1 MPVSASAEQR
11 PNRSWFDEAET
22 LHRPERI
29 LLVVVL
35 LGFISADIV
44 GTVTTPDVTPLQ
56 GALSFATTLT
66 FVLYLWSPLIATI
79 ALGAAIGLSFVGGD
93 AIGPL
98 AAGSIAALLVLRL
111 GTTRLVAAYAGGL
124 LLYIS
129 LFASGFGT
137 GGDTQTNVTIYLLL
151 ATITGAVGLAL
162 RLATARRRRLEEE
175 LKEELATRSQH
186 EREAVLAERRAIAGE
201 LHDSIAH
208 HLTIVALHS
217 QLLDDDAMREAS
229 QDAIRVAT
237 RKALSDLRF
246 VIEMAEDTPKDS
258 DAHSNRLAEAIDE
271 ALTEIEAAGH
281 STICDGD
288 PHDERIPRGVEIIL
302 TRIIRESAT
311 NILKH
316 AGPGEVRIALGVAS
330 DSVGLTISS
339 PLPTTP
345 RRDLPSTGTGLNR
358 MAERVLGVRGEFEGG
373 PQGDQWFISVRLPI
387 APTLASRATPAE
399 NELESS

>member
-1 MPVSASAEQR
+1 MSTRSRAEKAPSR
-11 PNRSWFDEAET
+11 YGFDRTET
-22 LHRPERI
+22 LSRAERAALI
-29 LLVVVL
+29 LLVCVLVGIDAVGILTAGGASALHSAVSIVV
-35 LGFISADIV
+35 S
-44 GTVTTPDVTPLQ
+44 
-56 GALSFATTLT
+56 LT
-66 FVLYLWSPLIATI
+66 FLLYMRSPLIATE
-79 ALGAAIGLSFVGGD
+79 ALGAAIAVSF
-93 AIGPL
+93 L
-98 AAGSIAALLVLRL
+98 AGNAADTLVAGSLAALLVLRL
-111 GTTRLVAAYAGGL
+111 AATPTIIAYMGGL
-124 LLYIS
+124 LASSAL
-129 LFASGFGT
+129 LASGVGNPD
-137 GGDTQTNVTIYLLL
+137 GMPTNVTMYLLV
-151 ATITGAVGLAL
+151 ATVAGAVGLAL
-162 RLATARRRRLEEE
+162 RIAYARGRSLEDQLHEQEE
-175 LKEELATRSQH
+175 R